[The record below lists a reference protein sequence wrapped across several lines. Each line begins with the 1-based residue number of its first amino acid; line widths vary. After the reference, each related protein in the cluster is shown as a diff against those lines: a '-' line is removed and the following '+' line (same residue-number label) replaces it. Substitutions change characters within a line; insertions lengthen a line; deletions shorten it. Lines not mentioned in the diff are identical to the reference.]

1 MISPELTALEA
12 LGIAIRS
19 EIDAQDL
26 YKDLAEKCKNDLFK
40 EKLLVL
46 HNEEKKHQTILENL
60 HKQFF
65 GEVELKIPPTET
77 VKKKVYGGI
86 NKPEKIMDILRYA
99 IELERKSREFYL
111 DCADLVQDLSGKR
124 MFRFLA
130 DMEFNHQMMLTNEL
144 EMIEKYPSYF
154 DQTVPFEVEQSFIRR
169 KE

>member
-26 YKDLAEKCKNDLFK
+26 YKELADKCKNDLFK
-40 EKLLVL
+40 EKLLIL
-46 HNEEKKHQTILENL
+46 HKEEKKHQVILENL
-60 HKQFF
+60 HRQLFS
-65 GEVELKIPPTET
+65 EVELKIPATET
-77 VKKKVYGGI
+77 IKKKVFGEI
-86 NKPEKIMDILRYA
+86 QRPEKISDILKYA
-99 IELERKSREFYL
+99 IDLERKSREFYL

-130 DMEFNHQMMLTNEL
+130 DMEFNHQMILANEL
-144 EMIEKYPSYF
+144 EMIEKYPTYF
-154 DQTVPFEVEQSFIRR
+154 DQTIPFEAEQSFVRQ